1 MSAQDIIQRVAGE
14 HGIRPQDIKG
24 QDRRRSI
31 AWPRQRAM
39 FELHATGLSLGTIGR
54 ILGHRHHT
62 TVLHGLRAHQRRVG
76 AE

>member
-31 AWPRQRAM
+31 AWPRQQVM
-39 FELHATGLSLGTIGR
+39 FELSEYGLSLGTIGR
-54 ILGHRHHT
+54 LLGRRHHA
-62 TVLHGLRAHQRRVG
+62 TVIHGKRAYLRRVG